1 MKTTK
6 EIVASNLVYLRKSRG
21 FTQLEVAEKLN
32 YSDKSVSKWEH
43 GETLPDIEVLKK
55 ISDLYGV
62 SIDYIVSDAPREEKI
77 KLFKKSQNR
86 QNQII
91 ISLLGVS
98 FVWILSAVLFV
109 YTKIILNINY
119 WLAFL
124 WAIPV
129 SMAVLFYFN
138 KIWGKRKYMF
148 FIVSVLTWSLLLCF
162 YLQFLP
168 YNIWLVF
175 TIGLPIQVAIILWS
189 QLKV

>member
-1 MKTTK
+1 MKTIK

-21 FTQLEVAEKLN
+21 FTQLEIAEKLN

-55 ISDLYGV
+55 VSDLYGV
-62 SIDYIVSDAPREEKI
+62 SIDYIVSDAPKEEKI
-77 KLFKKSQNR
+77 KLFKKSQNK

-98 FVWILSAVLFV
+98 FIWIMAAVLFV
-109 YTKIILNINY
+109 YSKIFLDTNY
-119 WLAFL
+119 WLSFV

-129 SMAVLFYFN
+129 SMLVLFYFN
-138 KIWGKRKYMF
+138 KIWGKRNYL
-148 FIVSVLTWSLLLCF
+148 FIIMSVFVWSLLLCI

-168 YNIWLVF
+168 YNVWLVF
-175 TIGLPIQVAIILWS
+175 MVGLPIQVAIILWS